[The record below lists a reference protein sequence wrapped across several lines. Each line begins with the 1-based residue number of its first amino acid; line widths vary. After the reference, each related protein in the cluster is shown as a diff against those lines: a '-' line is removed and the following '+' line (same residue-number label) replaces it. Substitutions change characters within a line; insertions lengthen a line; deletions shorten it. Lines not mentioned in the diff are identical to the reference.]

1 MSAHED
7 GSAME
12 AEFDTVAGW
21 TEEAVRE
28 LGEDHAIPAACRGS
42 GSPADL
48 QWLADGLGLHGDDRF
63 LDAGAGLG
71 GPAAWLR
78 EHHRGPEPEADRW
91 RGTPVLV
98 DPMTH
103 AAASSR
109 RLFGFPAVAAWSQQL
124 PVRTDGVDAAWA
136 LGVLCTTSERA
147 DVLAELRRVLKPGG
161 RLALLVL
168 VAAVDPLPA
177 DRPDGNDFPTPEELR
192 AQVGEAG
199 FRIEDEIDASTLPDA
214 PADWTAAAD
223 RVDEVVERDHGD
235 DPAFRTAQQQ
245 SQAMGR
251 LLGERQVVTTLLRA
265 TAV

>member
-1 MSAHED
+1 MNAPDD

-28 LGEDHAIPAACRGS
+28 LGADHAIPAACRGS

-48 QWLADGLGLHGDDRF
+48 QWLADGLGLRGDDRF

-78 EHHRGPEPEADRW
+78 EHDDHW

-98 DPMTH
+98 DPMIH

-124 PVRTDGVDAAWA
+124 PIRTAGVDAAWA

-147 DVLAELRRVLKPGG
+147 DLLAELRRVLKPGG

-177 DRPDGNDFPTPEELR
+177 DRPDGNDFPTADELR
-192 AQVGEAG
+192 AQVHDAG
-199 FRIEDEIDASTLPDA
+199 FRISDEIDASTLPDA
-214 PADWTAAAD
+214 PADWTARAD
-223 RVDEVVERDHGD
+223 RVDEIVERDHGD

-251 LLGERQVVTTLLRA
+251 LLGERQVVTTLLQA